1 MRFKIAGLAA
11 LAVALVIVAGCINYD
26 QELTLNTDGSGTIKI
41 RYDRTGGSTGEEKE
55 GEGSLDLS
63 AAPKLSFTEKEIMAE
78 YEGAPVT
85 VRDIEIGE
93 TDAGVPEATYY
104 IDFNNITDLN
114 GRGVFALEGEKLKQT
129 FSLDTA
135 GDTQVFKQLVQ
146 LKMDIEDPSQLS
158 DYKFNYILNAPAEVV
173 ENNGT
178 ATGNT
183 VKWEYSLDK
192 LINTD
197 TEMTATY
204 KAAAPGAGGKIAV
217 IIGIILCVIIVIVI
231 IIVIIV
237 LLTKKKKKPAGPAP
251 TPTPPSEP
259 EQPSA

>member
-1 MRFKIAGLAA
+1 MRLKMLGLAA
-11 LAVALVIVAGCINYD
+11 LAVALVALAGCINYD
-26 QELTLNTDGSGTIKI
+26 QELTLNPDGSGTIKI
-41 RYDRTGGSTGEEKE
+41 RYDRTGGSTGEEE
-55 GEGSLDLS
+55 GEGSIDMS
-63 AAPKLSFTEKEIMAE
+63 AAPKLSFTEDEITAE

-104 IDFNNITDLN
+104 IDFNNVTDLN
-114 GRGVFALEGEKLKQT
+114 GRGVFALEGDKLKQT
-129 FSLDTA
+129 FSLDAA
-135 GDTQVFKQLVQ
+135 GDTTVFKQLVQ
-146 LKMDIEDPSQLS
+146 LKMDVEDTSGLT
-158 DYKFNYILNAPAEVV
+158 DYKFTYILNAPAEVV
-173 ENNGT
+173 DSNGT
-178 ATGNT
+178 VAGNT
-183 VKWEYSLDK
+183 VTWEYSLDK

-251 TPTPPSEP
+251 TPPSGP